1 MATNSSWVV
10 TTSGERP
17 LEAITTELKQQGFAV
32 EQVLGEIGCIT
43 GKASPDVANKL
54 RQVAGV
60 ADVAPESG
68 IDIGPP
74 DAPVTW

>member
-1 MATNSSWVV
+1 MATNTGWVV

-17 LEAITTELKQQGFAV
+17 IEAVVADLKQQGFAV
-32 EQVLGEIGCIT
+32 EQTLSEIGCIT
-43 GKASPDVANKL
+43 GKASAGVAGKL

-60 ADVAPESG
+60 ADVAPEFG

-74 DAPVTW
+74 DAPVS